1 MMQKYDEKASP
12 RKIFSELAFLFSE
25 NRILLSVSTH
35 HLSCYTRFF
44 QQLAALFQEVVKLA
58 DGLGTQHLD
67 AHLAEIGN
75 TLEDGRGCQV
85 AAGMENGTQFV
96 ARIIFPAFLNY
107 MGQIDLEL
115 FFQDINFII
124 KRQYSPPYG
133 GGAGGEAL
141 FLLCV
146 YKIDNGV
153 VLDSGFVLS
162 DVL

>member
-1 MMQKYDEKASP
+1 MQKYDEKASP

-25 NRILLSVSTH
+25 NRILPSVSTH

-75 TLEDGRGCQV
+75 TLEDRRGCQV

-96 ARIIFPAFLNY
+96 ARIIFPAFLFNMCKVY
-107 MGQIDLEL
+107 LEL

-133 GGAGGEAL
+133 GGAGERLSLISRNIQGRPKVAL
-141 FLLCV
+141 P
-146 YKIDNGV
+146 IITA
-153 VLDSGFVLS
+153 STP
-162 DVL
+162 